1 MALGNI
7 KLRQIPIGGY
17 TIIGGMDMKLKGIVA
32 SMTVGAAAGAAAVL
46 LMPKSSQVYQTMND
60 AARSLKMEAGKLW
73 ETMKQ

>member
-1 MALGNI
+1 
-7 KLRQIPIGGY
+7 
-17 TIIGGMDMKLKGIVA
+17 MKLKGLVA